1 MNILIPFAG
10 LSAVPWKNG
19 GGSTTTIA
27 IGPPEAGFEDF
38 DWRVS
43 LATISEDG
51 PFSRFPG
58 VDRTLALVD
67 GHGMTLDIDGTER
80 VIICESG
87 PVLAFDG
94 DSEVT
99 AKLNRGPTTDFNVM
113 TRSDRCYHQFGRRR
127 LAGKSRFVARADLTL
142 MFLAEGDT
150 LEIASDAERINMVRY
165 DAVLFDPGTIWS
177 IEANQAV
184 IFIVDIFYYN
194 EEEEYDDE

>member
-10 LSAVPWKNG
+10 LNAVPWKNG

-27 IGPPEAGFEDF
+27 IGPPDAGFDDF

-43 LATISEDG
+43 LATIAEDG

-67 GHGMTLDIDGTER
+67 GHGMTLDIDGGER

-94 DSEVT
+94 DSEVV

-113 TRSDRCYHQFGRRR
+113 TRGERCYHQFGRRR
-127 LAGKSRFVARADLTL
+127 VTGKSRFVARADLTVL
-142 MFLAEGDT
+142 FLAEGET
-150 LEIASDAERINMVRY
+150 LEIASDSERINMVRY
-165 DAVLFDPGTIWS
+165 DAVMFDPGTIWS
-177 IEANQAV
+177 LETTGAT

-194 EEEEYDDE
+194 EEDEDE

>member
-10 LSAVPWKNG
+10 LSPLPWKNG

-27 IGPPEAGFEDF
+27 IGPPEAGFDDF
-38 DWRVS
+38 DWRIS

-67 GHGMTLDIDGTER
+67 GHGMTLDIDGGER

-94 DSEVT
+94 DSEVV
-99 AKLNRGPTTDFNVM
+99 ARLNRGPTTDFNVM
-113 TRSDRCYHQFGRRR
+113 TRSERCYHQFGRRR
-127 LAGKSRFVARADLTL
+127 LSGKSTFVARADLTV
-142 MFLAEGDT
+142 MFLAEGES
-150 LEIASDAERINMVRY
+150 LEIASDSERINMVRF
-165 DAVLFDPGTIWS
+165 DAVMFDPGTVWS
-177 IEANQAV
+177 LETTQAV
-184 IFIVDIFYYN
+184 IFIVDIFYYS
-194 EEEEYDDE
+194 EEDEDE